1 MKQIVFIFMAILLAT
16 GMASAQKK
24 AVISAETTSFDFG
37 TIKEADGKVSHTF
50 EVSNTGDMPLVITRV
65 IASCGCTTPEWPKEP
80 VAPGKKAQI
89 KVTFD
94 PAGRPGPFT
103 KTISVYRNSCRTP
116 PEKACGSCPKQAFS
130 YNARSNL
137 LTMPSIRRLEW
148 AP

>member
-65 IASCGCTTPEWPKEP
+65 IASCGCTTPDQ
-80 VAPGKKAQI
+80 GY
-89 KVTFD
+89 FRS
-94 PAGRPGPFT
+94 GRT
-103 KTISVYRNSCRTP
+103 S
-116 PEKACGSCPKQAFS
+116 GSFHEDHFRIQ
-130 YNARSNL
+130 
-137 LTMPSIRRLEW
+137 
-148 AP
+148 

>member
-80 VAPGKKAQI
+80 
-89 KVTFD
+89 
-94 PAGRPGPFT
+94 AGRPGPFT
-103 KTISVYRNSCRTP
+103 KTISVYSNGKT
-116 PEKACGSCPKQAFS
+116 GSFIM
-130 YNARSNL
+130 N
-137 LTMPSIRRLEW
+137 IRGEVE
-148 AP
+148 

>member
-24 AVISAETTSFDFG
+24 AVI

-103 KTISVYRNSCRTP
+103 KTISVYSNGKT
-116 PEKACGSCPKQAFS
+116 GSFIM
-130 YNARSNL
+130 N
-137 LTMPSIRRLEW
+137 IRGEVE
-148 AP
+148 